1 MAEFNTGVSMDY
13 EEILMEKAAWYY
25 YHEEMTQ
32 QQISEL
38 LNLSRMKVIKLLEQA
53 RETGIIQFRF
63 RHDSVSRLETEQK
76 LMAQYGL
83 KDCMIVPS
91 PLSPAT
97 ANDNV
102 AKAASMYIANHISQE
117 AFINIGYGDTAG
129 KVLNQLAL
137 VTDHTLS
144 CVSLTGGVSHYLPN
158 VKPGLFPS
166 RLYLIPTP
174 LLVSSAEVAAA
185 MNAEKAIQDIRALI
199 PLSQLTV
206 IGIGAMNDD
215 ATVLMSGV
223 LTTSDFLVLKRN
235 GAVGDVLSHFIND
248 RGEPVSS
255 DLEARTISTS
265 LDTLKQLENVIGV
278 AAGRNKVGAIR
289 AALRGGYLDVLITDE
304 ETGLA
309 LAASET
315 GGNGNQ

>member
-1 MAEFNTGVSMDY
+1 MTEFNTGVSMDY
-13 EEILMEKAAWYY
+13 EEILMAKAAWYY

-32 QQISEL
+32 QQVSEL

-53 RETGIIQFRF
+53 RDTGIIQFRF
-63 RHDSVSRLETEQK
+63 RHDSASRLETEQK
-76 LMAQYGL
+76 LMKQYEL
-83 KDCMIVPS
+83 KDCFVVPS

-102 AKAASMYIANHISQE
+102 AKAASMYIANHISNE

-137 VTDHTLS
+137 ATDHTLS

-158 VKPGLFPS
+158 AKSSIFNS

-235 GAVGDVLSHFIND
+235 GAVGDILSHFINE

-265 LDTLKQLENVIGV
+265 LETLKQLENVIGV
-278 AAGRNKVGAIR
+278 AAGKNKVGAIR
-289 AALRGGYLDVLITDE
+289 AVLRGGYLDVLITDE

-309 LAASET
+309 LAASEPVS
-315 GGNGNQ
+315 